1 MEQNFSKR
9 FLEWSDIDR
18 AVERLA
24 LNIEDSKQKI
34 GAIKGIARGGLI
46 PAVLLSH
53 RLGIPYITED
63 DNSTEDYILVVDDI
77 CDTGETLKE
86 YSKYESIL
94 IATLHYKTSAMI
106 EPDFWWKI
114 APENEW
120 IVYPWE
126 RKDSKIIPD
135 YATKRK

>member
-1 MEQNFSKR
+1 MVSHK
-9 FLEWSDIDR
+9 LGLPWSD
-18 AVERLA
+18 VMLP
-24 LNIEDSKQKI
+24 N
-34 GAIKGIARGGLI
+34 
-46 PAVLLSH
+46 
-53 RLGIPYITED
+53 T
-63 DNSTEDYILVVDDI
+63 LVIDDI